1 MGIRRTRFAGC
12 WMSVGV
18 VGASNTWWIG
28 RVMGLR
34 SGRGFPGLPSLTPTW
49 SVSSTVYI
57 PIDPVGHLEV
67 AVEGGVLLGFRRR
80 LPFIFGVP
88 SFLFLFRVAFC
99 FSLFSL
105 VSPDCF
111 CSWWGFAFVSRFCS
125 LLPLAAWSGTVFRG
139 CCGNQP
145 INRWRADSTHTCA
158 SFSISS
164 TTAFKCRL
172 FLHSSPDCLLA
183 IRYTDGRSSCLRN
196 TFSLL
201 LVPPLLASCFLVPP
215 VPGFP
220 AFLPSF
226 CIHSPP
232 VPCTPAPLLIV
243 PSLHPG
249 SSLLVTCPPC
259 SSPALP
265 VPLLPLPSRFGYP
278 FGCCFVFI

>member
-183 IRYTDGRSSCLRN
+183 IRPSPCSWFRRSWLPVFWSPLFLVFLRSCRPSASILHLCPALRLHYSS
-196 TFSLL
+196 FLPCIPVHRSWSPVRPAVPRRYQYRSCRSPLVSVIL
-201 LVPPLLASCFLVPP
+201 LVVVLS
-215 VPGFP
+215 
-220 AFLPSF
+220 SF
-226 CIHSPP
+226 N
-232 VPCTPAPLLIV
+232 IV
-243 PSLHPG
+243 
-249 SSLLVTCPPC
+249 
-259 SSPALP
+259 
-265 VPLLPLPSRFGYP
+265 
-278 FGCCFVFI
+278 